1 MSQRL
6 DQQRLKHLVLTA
18 ASAVVML
25 VGAVTLS
32 VMDVRQA
39 WTPDVSGP
47 VLTDWS
53 ANVQAARE
61 IEIVNAQERF
71 VITRS
76 PSGWTMPSRDGFAV
90 RPERLA
96 ALDNLLMSLEYEGA
110 RTADPGKHDRLS
122 LAEEGQENGAN
133 RVILRDA
140 DGQVL
145 EDILLGATRG
155 DTLYLRFPGE
165 ARTYAARFDADVDT
179 SLLAQPADEWLAL
192 DFLSLGRNEIASA
205 EIRPEAGP
213 QYRLVR
219 AAQSSRNFSLR
230 EPTGWQPITAGAG
243 NGPATAL
250 GRLRFRDVRREE
262 RLTGS
267 VVAFHTAETF
277 DGLRVT
283 LDIIAQGE
291 TRWARIRTEAI
302 TDDAEAEAAR
312 IINASQGWAFLLS
325 DLAVDRMIR
334 PLDQIANPRAAEA
347 DAP

>member
-6 DQQRLKHLVLTA
+6 DQQRLKHLGVTGA
-18 ASAVVML
+18 AAVIML
-25 VGAVTLS
+25 VAAISLS
-32 VMDVRQA
+32 FMDARQVWA
-39 WTPDVSGP
+39 PSVSGP
-47 VLTDWS
+47 VLANWS
-53 ANVQAARE
+53 ENVQSARE
-61 IEIVNAQERF
+61 IEIINAQERF
-71 VITRS
+71 VIARTDA
-76 PSGWTMPSRDGFAV
+76 GWVMPSRDGYPV

-110 RTADPGKHDRLS
+110 RTADPAKHARLS
-122 LAEEGQENGAN
+122 LATEGEENGGN

-140 DGQVL
+140 EGNVL
-145 EDILLGATRG
+145 EDILLGTARG
-155 DTLYLRFPGE
+155 DTLYLRTPGE

-179 SLLAQPADEWLAL
+179 SLLGQSADEWLAL
-192 DFLSLGRNEIASA
+192 DFLALGRNDIAAA
-205 EIRPEAGP
+205 EIRPETGP

-219 AAQSSRNFSLR
+219 AAQTSRNFSLR

-250 GRLRFRDVRREE
+250 GRLRFRDVRRMD

-277 DGLRVT
+277 SGMRVT

-291 TRWARIRTEAI
+291 TRWARIRTTAV
-302 TDDAEAEAAR
+302 TDDAEDDAAR
-312 IINASQGWAFLLS
+312 IINASEGWAFLLS

>member
-6 DQQRLKHLVLTA
+6 DQQRLNHLLLTG
-18 ASAVVML
+18 ASAALML
-25 VGAVTLS
+25 AAAITLS
-32 VMDVRQA
+32 VLDARQV
-39 WTPDVSGP
+39 WTPAVTGP
-47 VLTDWS
+47 VLAGWAD
-53 ANVQAARE
+53 NVQSARE
-61 IEIVNAQERF
+61 IEIINQQERF
-71 VITRS
+71 VIARTDT
-76 PSGWTMPSRDGFAV
+76 GWVMPSRDDYPV

-96 ALDNLLMSLEYEGA
+96 ALDNLLMSLEYVGA
-110 RTADPGKHDRLS
+110 RTADPAKHGRLS
-122 LAEEGQENGAN
+122 LATEGEENGGN
-133 RVILRDA
+133 RVILRD
-140 DGQVL
+140 GEGNVL
-145 EDILLGATRG
+145 EDVLLGAARG
-155 DTLYLRFPGE
+155 DTLYLRAPGA
-165 ARTYAARFDADVDT
+165 ARTYAARFDPDVDT
-179 SLLAQPADEWLAL
+179 NLLGQPADEWLAL
-192 DFLSLGRNEIASA
+192 DFLSLGRNEIAAA

-219 AAQSSRNFSLR
+219 AARTSRNFSLR

-250 GRLRFRDVRREE
+250 GRLRFRDVRRMD

-277 DGLRVT
+277 SGMRVT

-302 TDDAEAEAAR
+302 TDDAEEEAAR
-312 IINASQGWAFLLS
+312 IINASEGWAFLLS